1 MDERN
6 KKESTLPSMQ
16 EEDSSMAFLGRA
28 AEQDFYAERLADIVE
43 RQGLMTAPINL
54 KTSIMERSR
63 QLDVQVIAKT
73 NLASKK
79 LELFYYGLK
88 LGTAVAVSVCFI
100 MIAPVLA
107 ERQYGGP
114 KENISSYS
122 QDYGQPGAE
131 HIPIH
136 ERFSSRLKNIS
147 GMAQEIFNESLNM
160 EVFSHDK

>member
-1 MDERN
+1 MDEKN
-6 KKESTLPSMQ
+6 S
-16 EEDSSMAFLGRA
+16 FLSRA
-28 AEQDFYAERLADIVE
+28 AEQEFYAERLADMVE

-54 KTSIMERSR
+54 KASILERSR

-100 MIAPVLA
+100 MITPRLA

-114 KENISSYS
+114 KESRSSYS
-122 QDYGQPGAE
+122 QDYGRPDGNR
-131 HIPIH
+131 IPIH
-136 ERFSSRLKNIS
+136 ERFSSRLKNIN
-147 GMAQEIFNESLNM
+147 GMAQEFFNESLNM
-160 EVFSHDK
+160 EVFLHDK